1 MQRDSITIPKSAFTL
16 GFAGMIPF
24 IATAAINLIPGAP
37 LHELS
42 QYALLAYGAVILS
55 FLGGIRWGLAMLT
68 TDAANLFGPL
78 FVSIVPATLGWFA
91 LLLTSSMGLM
101 LLALGFAAM
110 LIADLRLSTAPPWF
124 RSLRRPLS
132 VGAIVS
138 LILGLL
144 A

>member
-16 GFAGMIPF
+16 GFLGIIPF
-24 IATAAINLIPGAP
+24 IATATINLVPGAP

-42 QYALLAYGAVILS
+42 MHALLGYGAVILS
-55 FLGGIRWGLAMLT
+55 FLGGIRWGVAILT
-68 TDAANLFGPL
+68 TDSADLFGPL
-78 FVSIVPATLGWFA
+78 FVSIVPAALGWLA
-91 LLLTSSMGLM
+91 LLLPSSMGLM

-110 LIADLRLSTAPPWF
+110 LIADLRLSSAPPWY